1 MTFIFNNNK
10 IDLNNMIDNNNINS
24 IIKEMDL
31 TKGSVA
37 LNTLSK
43 TELFK
48 KCEDLGITKYKSK
61 NKKELVELINYKTK
75 TLKKTTIKF
84 IIEDDDEESNQTT
97 NETTNETTLELINET
112 NLDLVDEN
120 IYNEIICVDV
130 VSKTFIDGPYER
142 DEEYLSKFLKTIKN
156 KNGIYKRFCISPLR
170 YAGGKSKAIG
180 LILENLPKLKEK
192 KIISPFFGGGSV
204 ELCLSQ
210 ILGINVIGYD
220 IFNMLANFW
229 NVLINYKTEFV
240 NELIK
245 FEITEKEFTYNRHV
259 LLNYWEKIK
268 PIDLNYKTKNKIQ
281 LNPED
286 LTKLD
291 DNIITQAA
299 YYYYNMTL
307 SYGPMFLGWPSSNEI
322 NKDKFKRKIEK
333 IKELNL
339 NNLQVSCSSFQ
350 EILEKH
356 SNDFLFL
363 DPPYY
368 LNGDS
373 KMFKGMYPNCNFAIH
388 HNSLDHIKLAELLK
402 KHKGGFLMTY
412 NNCST
417 IRDLYNDCKFEFPEW
432 QYTYGQGETRIGKNR
447 DQTTK
452 DNIKESHE
460 IIIIKWPN

>member
-1 MTFIFNNNK
+1 
-10 IDLNNMIDNNNINS
+10 
-24 IIKEMDL
+24 MDL
-31 TKGSVA
+31 T
-37 LNTLSK
+37 NISK
-43 TELFK
+43 KELLI
-48 KCEDLGITKYKSK
+48 KCEEFGLKKYKSK
-61 NKKELVELINYKTK
+61 NKNELISLIKSKKLIKTPI
-75 TLKKTTIKF
+75 KKHTNIKF
-84 IIEDDDEESNQTT
+84 VIKDDN
-97 NETTNETTLELINET
+97 INE
-112 NLDLVDEN
+112 LAEN
-120 IYNEIICVDV
+120 NIHITDCEIITNIDEQNNIQNVIQNI
-130 VSKTFIDGPYER
+130 SFIDGPYER
-142 DEEYLSKFLKTIKN
+142 ENDYLSNFLKTIKN
-156 KNGIYKRFCISPLR
+156 KNGTYKRIYISPLR

-180 LILENLPKLKEK
+180 LILENLPRLKEK

-210 ILGINVIGYD
+210 MLGIEVIGYD
-220 IFNMLANFW
+220 IFNMLSNFW

-240 NELIK
+240 NKLNA
-245 FEITEKEFTYNRHV
+245 FQITEEEFTYNRHV

-268 PIDLNYKTKNKIQ
+268 PNDLNYKTKNKLQ
-281 LNPED
+281 LKIED

-291 DNIITQAA
+291 NDIIAQAV

-322 NKDKFKRKIEK
+322 NKDKFKRRIEK
-333 IKELNL
+333 LKGMNL
-339 NNLQVSCSSFQ
+339 INLQVRCSSFQ
-350 EILEKH
+350 DILENH

-388 HNSLDHIKLAELLK
+388 HNDFDHIKLAQLLK
-402 KHKGGFLMTY
+402 THQGGFLMTY

-417 IRDLYNDCKFEFPEW
+417 IRELYSDCKFEYPEW

-447 DQTTK
+447 QQSTN

-460 IIIIKWPN
+460 IIIIKWSLNI